1 MSQFKG
7 CSKVQ
12 IRWIH
17 KYLFLLQKLTAENGR
32 EKLTGI
38 TDQHLKIAS
47 SSLKVKK
54 NALQLIE
61 KKRSGKIFDENDF
74 RFIELIQENQDLKPN
89 KFVIIKSE
97 DKLEEAID
105 QDFISGIC
113 DDETLVRNRIKNA
126 LELVCK
132 ISTLWKS
139 NMSNV
144 LETISGVYDERNVIN
159 SGFTKDFPGFISL
172 NINADPSIIGEQIAH
187 ETTHLIFDNL
197 LYFNSRTRAKVR
209 NIPPIYSIFAQK
221 PRSAE
226 LVLHGL
232 FSYTSVYI
240 YWDGLETILP
250 QEKSRIRIRKKQVL
264 KYIQASIVDL
274 NNVLT
279 KKDWELII
287 KLYKTICPIFSAE
300 LWKYPENIKFL
311 SNNTIRKLKKH
322 LNDIELAEL
331 ILAIE
336 GNKVS
341 RISKAIAEVKE
352 LIKIIKELPVCYCF
366 SSYLFTSKSDDK
378 INDFQNVITSIYNL
392 DSYSDEPL
400 DIHFYFSK
408 NQKNLLRAHKLDQQ
422 DKCAP
427 LFKTPNCCESH
438 FNTYWEYAV
447 KELGGDLTK
456 LYFADLNKE
465 FKITN
470 LIYNPI
476 GMYFGLGFCWHFPC
490 SLNCK
495 STQKVVDKRMKILMN
510 YPYVF
515 KKLIRINNYKLKVDL
530 EKNYHLIKK

>member
-1 MSQFKG
+1 MSLFKG

-17 KYLFLLQKLTAENGR
+17 KYLFLLKKLTSENES
-32 EKLTGI
+32 EKLAAI
-38 TDQHLKIAS
+38 TQEHLKIAS
-47 SSLKVKK
+47 KNLKIKK
-54 NALQLIE
+54 KALKLIE
-61 KKRSGKIFDENDF
+61 KNRSGKVFDENDL
-74 RFIELIQENQDLKPN
+74 RFIELIQEIPDHTPN
-89 KFVIIKSE
+89 EFFIIKSE
-97 DKLEEAID
+97 DRFEDVID
-105 QDFISGIC
+105 QEFTSEIC
-113 DDETLVRNRIKNA
+113 DDLTLVRNRIKDA
-126 LELVCK
+126 LDLVGK
-132 ISTLWKS
+132 ISTKWKS

-144 LETISGVYDERNVIN
+144 LETVSGVCDERNVIN

-172 NINADPSIIGEQIAH
+172 NINADASVIGEQIAH

-197 LYFNSRTRAKVR
+197 LYFNSRAKDKLR

-240 YWDGLETILP
+240 YWDGLEIILP
-250 QEKSRIRIRKKQVL
+250 QEKSSIRIRKKQVL
-264 KYIQASIVDL
+264 KYIQASILDL

-279 KKDWELII
+279 KKDWDLII
-287 KLYKTICPIFSAE
+287 KLYKTICPLFSAE
-300 LWKYPENIKFL
+300 LWTFEAKINSL
-311 SNNTIRKLKKH
+311 SNNIIRELKNY

-341 RISKAIAEVKE
+341 RISKPITDIKG
-352 LIKIIKELPVCYCF
+352 LIKIINKLPVFYCF
-366 SSYLFTSKSDDK
+366 SSYLFSSKFDNS

-392 DSYSDEPL
+392 DSHNEERL

-408 NQKNLLRAHKLDQQ
+408 NQKNLLNAHKLDQQ

-427 LFKTPNCCESH
+427 LFKTPKCCESH
-438 FNTYWEYAV
+438 FIIFWEYAL

-456 LYFADLNKE
+456 LYFTDSDKKFE
-465 FKITN
+465 ITN

-495 STQKVVDKRMKILMN
+495 STQKVVNTRIKVLMN

-530 EKNYHLIKK
+530 ERNYHLIKK

>member
-1 MSQFKG
+1 
-7 CSKVQ
+7 
-12 IRWIH
+12 
-17 KYLFLLQKLTAENGR
+17 
-32 EKLTGI
+32 
-38 TDQHLKIAS
+38 
-47 SSLKVKK
+47 
-54 NALQLIE
+54 
-61 KKRSGKIFDENDF
+61 
-74 RFIELIQENQDLKPN
+74 
-89 KFVIIKSE
+89 
-97 DKLEEAID
+97 
-105 QDFISGIC
+105 
-113 DDETLVRNRIKNA
+113 
-126 LELVCK
+126 
-132 ISTLWKS
+132 
-139 NMSNV
+139 
-144 LETISGVYDERNVIN
+144 
-159 SGFTKDFPGFISL
+159 
-172 NINADPSIIGEQIAH
+172 
-187 ETTHLIFDNL
+187 
-197 LYFNSRTRAKVR
+197 VR